1 MLFSRLRLRQ
11 FDREIVRA
19 CTTPFVKDRNV
30 TLSFVANPGKY
41 RIIPMHLEPQIIYPG
56 QFLLATELL
65 DGTDFEKAVILLL
78 DHDEKEG
85 SYGIVINNHSHIP
98 LNEVF
103 SGLPHNDWKTE
114 PFFLGGPVDDSKVQ
128 ILQLSKSLTIEPQEL
143 LPGIY
148 MGGRVENSLTAME
161 EMLFSDHSRLIL
173 GYSGWGIG
181 QLSQ

>member
-1 MLFSRLRLRQ
+1 
-11 FDREIVRA
+11 
-19 CTTPFVKDRNV
+19 
-30 TLSFVANPGKY
+30 
-41 RIIPMHLEPQIIYPG
+41 MHLEPQIIYPG

-78 DHDEKEG
+78 DHDQKEG
-85 SYGIVINNHSHIP
+85 SYGIVVNNHSHIP

-114 PFFLGGPVDDSKVQ
+114 PFFLGGPVDDSQVQ
-128 ILQLSKSLTIEPQEL
+128 ILQLSKGLTIEPQEL
-143 LPGIY
+143 LPGIF

-181 QLSQ
+181 QLSQELSNGAWKVYSTNPLKVLNCQIDELKLSPDEFQHKFEELSA